1 MAKKKSTFVQEFKE
15 FISRGNVMDMAVG
28 IIIGTAFTAIVTS
41 LVNDVIMP
49 FVGFIIGGIN
59 FTQLKWVIAPAS
71 ETAAEVAIGYGSLL
85 QSVINFLIIAFVV
98 FTMVK
103 ALNIFRRKKDK
114 EKVEETAPEAEISP
128 ELQVLT
134 EIRDLLQHADNR
146 QE

>member
-71 ETAAEVAIGYGSLL
+71 ETAVEVAIGYGSLL